1 MASVI
6 KFDNICKKVNN
17 INLLANLSFGVA
29 QSENLFILGKNGSG
43 KSTLFKILMN
53 TVIKNKGSIFI
64 NGMDFDKRKNEILPL
79 IGYLPQ
85 EKLFD
90 KQLNIY
96 ENLYFDCE
104 FKKIQKSQIKDK
116 ILNLAMK
123 LDFKK
128 YIYYNPNSVPFEILR
143 KISFARSII
152 NDPDILLFDNPTY
165 GLNNF
170 DKQKI
175 WDIITEFKSSKTI
188 ITISQDFNE
197 TEQYSDRVIIMH
209 NGKAAINSN
218 MSNINNSINDTYRYQ
233 FTFKKIVPNNYL
245 RELKSDKNINNIIS
259 RGEFLEF
266 SIKNK
271 QLFFKKFKEALDYD
285 LIDVKYSYSK
295 IDELFKK
302 VTA

>member
-1 MASVI
+1 M
-6 KFDNICKKVNN
+6 
-17 INLLANLSFGVA
+17 GW
-29 QSENLFILGKNGSG
+29 
-43 KSTLFKILMN
+43 T
-53 TVIKNKGSIFI
+53 
-64 NGMDFDKRKNEILPL
+64 FDKRKDDILPL

-85 EKLFD
+85 ENLFD
-90 KQLNIY
+90 KQLNLY
-96 ENLYFDCE
+96 ENLQFDCE

-116 ILNLAMK
+116 ILNLAIK

-128 YIYYNPNSVPFEILR
+128 YLYYNPNSVPFEILR

-165 GLNNF
+165 GLNSF

-175 WDIITEFKSSKTI
+175 WDTITEFKSSKTI

-197 TEQYSDRVIIMH
+197 TEQYSDRVVIMH
-209 NGKAAINSN
+209 NGKAVINSN
-218 MSNINNSINDTYRYQ
+218 MSNINNSINNTYRYQ

-266 SIKNK
+266 SVKNK

-285 LIDVKYSYSK
+285 LIDIKYSYSK

-302 VTA
+302 VTE